1 MCCKIPRSNH
11 SPTSQFY
18 QSQFQFDAFW
28 AVIYRGWAAASAHC
42 SRPGIVIYAVLS
54 FLIIHKANLMFL
66 YIVYI
71 RFGARPAI
79 VYLANR
85 LADCHAT
92 NPRGDNMLLWIEH
105 DARRRFGNIPKMYS
119 SAMLLDF
126 YGMRLMPYTFP
137 YPLSL
142 CVSFLVPTLCGW
154 TYYN

>member
-66 YIVYI
+66 YIYTLRCSPSYCLSSEPVGWLSCNQPTRRQYAFVNWTRCAASLWQHPQNVLVCHAARLLWDALNAI
-71 RFGARPAI
+71 HISLSSIAVCLFFGAHTLRM
-79 VYLANR
+79 
-85 LADCHAT
+85 D
-92 NPRGDNMLLWIEH
+92 LLQL
-105 DARRRFGNIPKMYS
+105 K
-119 SAMLLDF
+119 
-126 YGMRLMPYTFP
+126 
-137 YPLSL
+137 
-142 CVSFLVPTLCGW
+142 
-154 TYYN
+154 